1 MSEQSLAIRAAAN
14 DAIRGLATRRGLG
27 RFMALTETQG
37 VYCAHPL
44 GGCRMA
50 DSADLGVVDNA
61 GAVHGY
67 EGLYCIDGSIVPTSL
82 GVNPS
87 LTISALSE
95 RCAERLVGHA
105 ASLGLPKR
113 PANLRSGVPPEHVGE
128 RVVPGASARLTHLS
142 LTSPRDR
149 SGGGMRRTNGHK
161 RLRGIAAPPGRRGSA
176 CARARRDLGAGPP
189 GGCR

>member
-1 MSEQSLAIRAAAN
+1 MTGRSSPPRQRGGAVRPGPGPIAVGTFNYAMSEQSLQIRAAAN
-14 DAIRGLATRRGLG
+14 DAIRGVATRRGLG

-50 DSADLGVVDNA
+50 DGPDLGAVDNS
-61 GAVHGY
+61 GAVYGY

-95 RCAERLVGHA
+95 RCAEQLIDRAADFGLPA
-105 ASLGLPKR
+105 RPASLSP
-113 PANLRSGVPPEHVGE
+113 GVPPENVGE
-128 RVVPGASARLTHLS
+128 RVIPHPAPARKRHHRHRRRHHRRHHRR
-142 LTSPRDR
+142 PRR
-149 SGGGMRRTNGHK
+149 
-161 RLRGIAAPPGRRGSA
+161 
-176 CARARRDLGAGPP
+176 
-189 GGCR
+189 